1 MAFILDNSNMKW
13 GWSQPSNSL
22 PGHWAKYGSTM
33 QAEQYEYRYMDCRLQ
48 MSNKKFGSELEK
60 HLLDGVKPQMS
71 LPVCDK
77 SLC

>member
-1 MAFILDNSNMKW
+1 MGVKSTHKFTA
-13 GWSQPSNSL
+13 WSLGQICQHQAGRTVRVPV
-22 PGHWAKYGSTM
+22 YG
-33 QAEQYEYRYMDCRLQ
+33 LQ
-48 MSNKKFGSELEK
+48 DADVKKKFGSELEK